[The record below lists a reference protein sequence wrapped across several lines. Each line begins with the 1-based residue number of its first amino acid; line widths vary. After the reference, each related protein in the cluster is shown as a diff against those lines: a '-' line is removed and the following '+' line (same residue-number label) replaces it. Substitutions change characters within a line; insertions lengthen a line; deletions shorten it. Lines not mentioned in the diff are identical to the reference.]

1 MLDDQP
7 VPLLRDAE
15 GGIVYWPG
23 VLVPV
28 LAQSWFGQLLSSI
41 AWHGQQRWM
50 YERAVT
56 VPRLMA
62 RNSPRLVVKRHADK
76 ATVIDIPLNKYLLLM
91 QSDRYDMG
99 DQEYLDRESRWTLF
113 FFLKNNDGN
122 DSWLNTCIVVNDW
135 VVRINDVEL

>member
-1 MLDDQP
+1 MTDVTYTPWVKGQARTGAS
-7 VPLLRDAE
+7 V
-15 GGIVYWPG
+15 IVPG
-23 VLVPV
+23 VAPEPIEV
-28 LAQSWFGQLLSSI
+28 AYAELS
-41 AWHGQQRWM
+41 
-50 YERAVT
+50 

>member
-1 MLDDQP
+1 MKGQARTGSS
-7 VPLLRDAE
+7 V
-15 GGIVYWPG
+15 IVPG
-23 VLVPV
+23 VAPEPIEV
-28 LAQSWFGQLLSSI
+28 AYAELS
-41 AWHGQQRWM
+41 
-50 YERAVT
+50 

-91 QSDRYDMG
+91 QSDRYDMD